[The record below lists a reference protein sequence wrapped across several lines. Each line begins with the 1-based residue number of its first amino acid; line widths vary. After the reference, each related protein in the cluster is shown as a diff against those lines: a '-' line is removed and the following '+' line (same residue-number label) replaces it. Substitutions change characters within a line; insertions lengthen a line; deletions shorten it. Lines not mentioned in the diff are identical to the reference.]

1 MLWLDDDELA
11 TLTGYKQ
18 RAKQKAALARLGV
31 RFRSRPADGFPLVER
46 AQFQANLTGKA
57 RKAEPDWSAAGA

>member
-31 RFRSRPADGFPLVER
+31 RFNDGWTRKHVAARVRTASSR
-46 AQFQANLTGKA
+46 KYIHH
-57 RKAEPDWSAAGA
+57 

>member
-1 MLWLDDDELA
+1 MLWLDDDELV

-46 AQFQANLTGKA
+46 SQFQDLTGKA
-57 RKAEPDWSAAGA
+57 RKAEPNWSAAGA